1 MQASLPFPSHPLQAT
16 RMLEAVSYQASL
28 ALWRVHDCIFHLS
41 PARAPDAANWARC
54 IFFFRTVFHVFQVGP
69 AREETEGLIQLDIDI
84 EEWPAGNW
92 EALAA
97 RAGDAAAMEIGRAHV

>member
-69 AREETEGLIQLDIDI
+69 ARAETEGLMQLDIAI
-84 EEWPAGNW
+84 EKWPAGTW
-92 EALAA
+92 AALEAI
-97 RAGDAAAMEIGRAHV
+97 AGDSAPMGLVRSHD